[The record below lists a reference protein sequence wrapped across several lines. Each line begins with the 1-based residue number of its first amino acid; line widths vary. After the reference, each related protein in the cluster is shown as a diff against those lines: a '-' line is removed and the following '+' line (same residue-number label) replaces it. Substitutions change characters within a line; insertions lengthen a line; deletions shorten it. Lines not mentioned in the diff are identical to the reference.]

1 MRSLKELYEILWEE
15 IKDKDYIPSICNE
28 ISKLKDECKIS
39 IEDKDLL
46 FKHFLTQKTQ
56 HPEFTTVYKN
66 WNIYSPF
73 WKIYDYWW
81 NKNEDENPINRKAFI
96 QKIISTL

>member
-46 FKHFLTQKTQ
+46 FKHFLTQKDQ
-56 HPEFTTVYKN
+56 HREFITVYKN

-73 WKIYDYWW
+73 WNIYDYWW

-96 QKIISTL
+96 RKIISTL